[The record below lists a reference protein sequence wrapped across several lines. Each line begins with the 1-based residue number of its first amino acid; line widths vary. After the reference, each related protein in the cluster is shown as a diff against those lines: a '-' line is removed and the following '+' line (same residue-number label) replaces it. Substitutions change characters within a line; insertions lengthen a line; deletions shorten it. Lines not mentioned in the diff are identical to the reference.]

1 MNKHSKSPLNRILG
15 EPNESP
21 ILLNGCEV
29 TSLLDTGSNV
39 FTIAEGKFKELFP
52 DTLIQSLDEFS
63 LDIEGVGDISCLIL
77 DTLKLVFL
85 F

>member
-1 MNKHSKSPLNRILG
+1 
-15 EPNESP
+15 
-21 ILLNGCEV
+21 
-29 TSLLDTGSNV
+29 V